1 MINYTIRIN
10 ITTRIPLMY
19 NGYILEGCTDERCK
33 TVTLEHTLNKIVG
46 SNVVI
51 GKKLL
56 SNYTKN
62 IAKQLGLP
70 NAEQYTSHSL
80 KRSGITFMANAGMNV
95 SEIKKHTGHKSDKVV
110 EGYVFNSM
118 AQKRKASEALMVGN
132 INEVNN
138 YSSSISQINSN
149 IEQTSN
155 AMNSTNTRISY
166 NFGGPI
172 V

>member
-1 MINYTIRIN
+1 MW
-10 ITTRIPLMY
+10 P
-19 NGYILEGCTDERCK
+19 E
-33 TVTLEHTLNKIVG
+33 
-46 SNVVI
+46 
-51 GKKLL
+51 
-56 SNYTKN
+56 
-62 IAKQLGLP
+62 P

-166 NFGGPI
+166 NFGGASFNI
-172 V
+172 TGN